1 MVIMHQGLDVGT
13 KNLPPVKYFVFLL
26 LNLGI
31 VLSRNECSTLV
42 IGSCVVEVLPGAST
56 ERNTWMKQPEKNDYQ
71 QFFWVQVRWTKLY
84 FFIMYTTVDE
94 VCVE

>member
-1 MVIMHQGLDVGT
+1 MHQGLDVGT
-13 KNLPPVKYFVFLL
+13 KNFPPVKYFVFLL

-42 IGSCVVEVLPGAST
+42 IGSCVVDVLPGALT

-71 QFFWVQVRWTKLY
+71 QLQTVFLGSGTLDKIVFFT
-84 FFIMYTTVDE
+84 MYTTVDE